1 MFHLV
6 ASLFAR
12 LAVPKPAQVRDR
24 QRANGHV
31 PAHVCSAD
39 KDHTPQL

>member
-12 LAVPKPAQVRDR
+12 LAVPKPTQVRDR

-31 PAHVCSAD
+31 PARVCSAD
-39 KDHTPQL
+39 KDHTPHL